1 FRRAEQLRCGHMS
14 SAADQ
19 LAAAHARMTP
29 ASPGFPE
36 LYQAQGTGNCLGD
49 VLAGSLWSVSA
60 LEEPKEGDI
69 VALWLAP
76 GRFSD
81 GTEGDSIGHR
91 VARGE
96 ACLMKILFKLDDA
109 SITVMTLNPLAT
121 ATILRTDIVA
131 MHRAVAVRTP
141 DGIQRFLRLQG
152 AG

>member
-1 FRRAEQLRCGHMS
+1 M
-14 SAADQ
+14 
-19 LAAAHARMTP
+19 P
-29 ASPGFPE
+29 APATFPN
-36 LYQAQGTGNCLGD
+36 LYQSQSAGGDCLGSA
-49 VLAGSLWSVSA
+49 LAGSLWSVSA
-60 LEEPKEGDI
+60 LDEPKEGDI
-69 VALWLAP
+69 VAIWLVP

-96 ACLMKILFKLDDA
+96 ACLMKVLLTQDA
-109 SITVMTLNPLAT
+109 TRITVMTLKPLAT

-131 MHRAVAVRTP
+131 MHRAFAVRTP